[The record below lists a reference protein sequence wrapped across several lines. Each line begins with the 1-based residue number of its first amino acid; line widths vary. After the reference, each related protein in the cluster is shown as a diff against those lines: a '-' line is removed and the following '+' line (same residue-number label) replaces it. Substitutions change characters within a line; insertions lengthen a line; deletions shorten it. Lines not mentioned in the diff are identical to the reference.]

1 MGRGTRGATIG
12 AYLVAMAT
20 FAVFVVT
27 MVSVSTHHLHF
38 ATQDYQQQA
47 ARNLAESA
55 LNEALAEIMTSP
67 GQQFGTRGVATD
79 VVRVSSTAYG
89 PGSQGVVCFHPLTAD
104 REKLPLSMN
113 NFFGT
118 GARTGAYGRQV
129 PVNTVHLVGVGIC
142 GGARKCIEAI
152 YYVPPFPSA
161 LASAG
166 PVRSRG
172 GLLVAGV
179 RDPARFAGS
188 YANTPADN
196 KAPSHV
202 MSNSADPRAVELGP
216 GAVIEGN
223 VGAVGGIQLA
233 TDVVVSGEVREFM
246 EPQPLPDLD
255 LDAIFGKLDRQHGK
269 DILPP
274 VVSGDYSLAW
284 NAAAPG
290 DLHLTGTL
298 DLQQGM
304 LWVGGNLI
312 VDGGITGE
320 GAVYVGGATTIRR
333 GASFRS
339 TDQVALVS
347 RRGIHLDGAGQ
358 SSYFFQGLLYS
369 EEDIF
374 AEDVTVLG
382 AVIARGLGGLQLDNV
397 NVLNSPV
404 TVRLIDGLVLPNQ
417 SDDDSTQLLLR
428 VQSRDPVTRKAL
440 TYKAELRGVSDD
452 YGGNDMAI
460 KATSAPIRAE
470 GLRSY
475 DEIKDFIRGA
485 DRSIWG
491 PYTKNSFLA
500 DWFWNAREQDS
511 RDIYSEDP
519 LARFLEAL
527 NGQYPDEDRRFVLN
541 MNPNEVLGVLD
552 RPRVLLWQD
561 APAHG
566 R

>member
-1 MGRGTRGATIG
+1 MGRGSRGATIG
-12 AYLVAMAT
+12 GYLVAMAT
-20 FAVFVVT
+20 FAVFVIT

-38 ATQDYQQQA
+38 AAQDYQQQA

-55 LNEALAEIMTSP
+55 LNQALAEVMTSP
-67 GQQFGTRGVATD
+67 GQKFGSRGASTE
-79 VVRVSSTAYG
+79 VVRITNTAYG
-89 PGSQGVVCFHPLTAD
+89 PGSEGVVCFHPLTAD

-118 GARTGAYGRQV
+118 GVRNGAFGRQV

-142 GGARKCIEAI
+142 GSVRKSIEAI
-152 YYVPPFPSA
+152 YYVPPFPNS

-179 RDPARFAGS
+179 KDPARFTGN

-202 MSNSADPRAVELGP
+202 MSNSADPRAVELGD
-216 GAVIEGN
+216 GAVIQGN
-223 VGAVGGIQLA
+223 VGAVGGIRLA
-233 TDVVVSGEVREFM
+233 PSVVVSGEVREFM

-255 LDAIFGKLDRQHGK
+255 LDAIFAKLNRQHGK
-269 DILPP
+269 DILPN
-274 VVSGDYSLAW
+274 VVSGDYQLAW
-284 NAAAPG
+284 NAACPG
-290 DLHLTGTL
+290 DLHLTGSL
-298 DLQQGM
+298 DLHQGM
-304 LWVGGNLI
+304 LWVGGNLV

-320 GAVYVGGATTIRR
+320 GAVYVAGETTVRR
-333 GASFRS
+333 GADFRS

-347 RRGIHLDGAGQ
+347 RRRIHLDGAGQ

-369 EEDIF
+369 EEDIV
-374 AEDVTVLG
+374 ASDVTVLG

-428 VQSRDPVTRKAL
+428 VQTRDPVTLKAL

-452 YGGNDMAI
+452 YGADDQAV

-470 GLRSY
+470 GLSSY
-475 DEIKDFIRGA
+475 DEIKDFIQGA

-491 PYTKNSFLA
+491 PYTKNTFLA
-500 DWFWNAREQDS
+500 DWFWNARKQDS

-541 MNPNEVLGVLD
+541 VNPNEVLGVLD

-561 APAHG
+561 APAYT